1 MGKKQKQ
8 RIKALEERVDL
19 LQREFSNVNYKLA
32 QLEARDLPNTT
43 KKDPGPPLGV
53 DPWGWPSPWK
63 IDPNGPWTCGGE
75 DAPTVSMSEEMKN
88 ELMDGMSTWNSLTW
102 AEQLAKEVLEKIED

>member
-32 QLEARDLPNTT
+32 QLEARDLPNTP
-43 KKDPGPPLGV
+43 KKAPVAPLGV

-63 IDPNGPWTCGGE
+63 IDPNAPWTCDGE
-75 DAPTVSMSEEMKN
+75 DAPKVSMSEEMKN
-88 ELMDGMSTWNSLTW
+88 ELWGDMFTGQQADY
-102 AEQLAKEVLEKIED
+102 EQLAKELLGGIED